1 MPISYNKLWKLM
13 IDHNMNK
20 TQLRMAAGLSTNVI
34 AKLSKNDI
42 VSMETLLRICKTFH
56 CDVGDIVEVIEDSDQ
71 LRIEEYQ
78 FGNEQRQL
86 RVAEKANGGY
96 RNE

>member
-1 MPISYNKLWKLM
+1 M

-42 VSMETLLRICKTFH
+42 VSMETLLRICKTLH
-56 CDVGDIVEVIEDSDQ
+56 CDVGDIVEVVEDSDQ
-71 LRIEEYQ
+71 LRIAEYQ
-78 FGNEQRQL
+78 FGNEHNQL
-86 RVAEKANGGY
+86 RVAEKTDGGY
-96 RNE
+96 GSE